1 MNDKKGAVQCSFLNI
16 FQKTFL
22 VEDEDVCVTKIV
34 IPKIQRDYAQG
45 RDNDDVAR
53 VRDRFLEALK
63 NAIVEKPT
71 TLDFVYG
78 DIDSAGIMTPL
89 DGQQR
94 LTTLFL
100 LHWYAAK
107 KENIPEEQWKK
118 LKSFTYETRS
128 SATRFCERIMAFTPT
143 FSKKLS
149 DEIVDQSWFPLNWH
163 KDPTI
168 SAMLVMLDAICEKFS
183 DVEDMWEH
191 LESNAITFY
200 FLKLPDMGLTDELYI
215 KMNSRGKALTIFEH
229 FKAELEREIR
239 KLDEK
244 NGTKIANRISEK
256 IDRDWTNLLWQYR
269 NSNAGEAEDYIIDD
283 EFLRYF
289 KFICDIIDYGNDLSP
304 QCPEHDVFDLL
315 ELHFNA
321 EKTAFTQNLQILEQ
335 FFDCW
340 CNIPGFSNPTAFLD
354 SFMGTDHDPQKIRA
368 NFGEENIF
376 ATCLHNYAEKSGK
389 RRGMT
394 LADTVLLYAIVV
406 YLQNQHQV
414 SYTDF
419 VRRIRIV
426 NNLIQNSTDEV
437 ADRKDRNR
445 MPAIFR
451 TTAQI
456 IITGSVEKDDEKH
469 FNENQ
474 VQEEVE
480 KIAHLVKNPGDREK
494 LFKLED
500 HDLLKGQ
507 ISIIG
512 LENLDLVERFYALFE
527 CSWDKVDCALM
538 TIGNYAQDENKSNR
552 HQVGSSKQQYAW
564 DQLFHKRT
572 YLGFDNTKKILVA
585 LLRSCPTFDD
595 SILDQIIS
603 DYLADCESKEEYPWT
618 YYYVKYSAFR
628 PGLYGKLNN
637 TDAANNPYL
646 YTVMQT
652 KQQLSSSS
660 YIPYLQEADKEMV
673 DPNKEGTRLLYS
685 DKYILC
691 ENAAY
696 VVCKL
701 TDDTEI
707 DRINIPQNA
716 LGVDTQDRIILLKNY
731 IQNM

>member
-1 MNDKKGAVQCSFLNI
+1 
-16 FQKTFL
+16 
-22 VEDEDVCVTKIV
+22 
-34 IPKIQRDYAQG
+34 
-45 RDNDDVAR
+45 
-53 VRDRFLEALK
+53 
-63 NAIVEKPT
+63 
-71 TLDFVYG
+71 
-78 DIDSAGIMTPL
+78 
-89 DGQQR
+89 
-94 LTTLFL
+94 
-100 LHWYAAK
+100 
-107 KENIPEEQWKK
+107 
-118 LKSFTYETRS
+118 
-128 SATRFCERIMAFTPT
+128 
-143 FSKKLS
+143 
-149 DEIVDQSWFPLNWH
+149 
-163 KDPTI
+163 
-168 SAMLVMLDAICEKFS
+168 
-183 DVEDMWEH
+183 
-191 LESNAITFY
+191 
-200 FLKLPDMGLTDELYI
+200 
-215 KMNSRGKALTIFEH
+215 
-229 FKAELEREIR
+229 
-239 KLDEK
+239 
-244 NGTKIANRISEK
+244 
-256 IDRDWTNLLWQYR
+256 
-269 NSNAGEAEDYIIDD
+269 
-283 EFLRYF
+283 
-289 KFICDIIDYGNDLSP
+289 
-304 QCPEHDVFDLL
+304 
-315 ELHFNA
+315 
-321 EKTAFTQNLQILEQ
+321 
-335 FFDCW
+335 
-340 CNIPGFSNPTAFLD
+340 
-354 SFMGTDHDPQKIRA
+354 
-368 NFGEENIF
+368 
-376 ATCLHNYAEKSGK
+376 
-389 RRGMT
+389 
-394 LADTVLLYAIVV
+394 
-406 YLQNQHQV
+406 
-414 SYTDF
+414 
-419 VRRIRIV
+419 
-426 NNLIQNSTDEV
+426 
-437 ADRKDRNR
+437 

-451 TTAQI
+451 ATAQI

-618 YYYVKYSAFR
+618 YYYVKYSVFR

-716 LGVDTQDRIILLKNY
+716 FGVDTQDRIILLKNY